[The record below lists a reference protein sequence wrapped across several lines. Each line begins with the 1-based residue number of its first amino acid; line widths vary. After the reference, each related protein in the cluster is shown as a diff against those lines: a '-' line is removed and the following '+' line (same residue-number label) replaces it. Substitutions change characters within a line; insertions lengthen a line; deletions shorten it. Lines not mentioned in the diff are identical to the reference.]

1 MAFGQVVRAIRKDEL
16 GISQAELEKRTGL
29 DRTFISDLERV
40 IQAKGLQITP
50 WDLIRRPTRSS
61 FCTFPLDRESYSRYR
76 L

>member
-40 IQAKGLQITP
+40 IQGPGFRTIFRIAKGLQITP
-50 WDLIRRPTRSS
+50 GT
-61 FCTFPLDRESYSRYR
+61 
-76 L
+76 